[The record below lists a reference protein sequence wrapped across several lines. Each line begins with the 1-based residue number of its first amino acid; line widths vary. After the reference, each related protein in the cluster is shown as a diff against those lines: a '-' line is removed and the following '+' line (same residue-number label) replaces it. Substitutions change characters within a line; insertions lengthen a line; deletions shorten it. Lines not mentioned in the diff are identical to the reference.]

1 MWKLF
6 NKREEVTRNSNLR
19 TSLKQEWYDFQLKY
33 FWMISI
39 EHVEIEEEND
49 LAGKSNVALK
59 FSSFSKK
66 LIALFATSKWFIW
79 VENHLK
85 NLDWKDNVERLFQ
98 PSLV

>member
-39 EHVEIEEEND
+39 EHVEIEEENLIDD
-49 LAGKSNVALK
+49 LAWKPNVA
-59 FSSFSKK
+59 
-66 LIALFATSKWFIW
+66 
-79 VENHLK
+79 
-85 NLDWKDNVERLFQ
+85 
-98 PSLV
+98 

>member
-39 EHVEIEEEND
+39 EHVEIQEEND
-49 LAGKSNVALK
+49 LAGKSNVA
-59 FSSFSKK
+59 
-66 LIALFATSKWFIW
+66 
-79 VENHLK
+79 
-85 NLDWKDNVERLFQ
+85 
-98 PSLV
+98 